1 VRYFIDISYIGKNF
15 HGWQIQENSKTIQSE
30 VDVAISKLFKKDIK
44 TVGSGRTDTGVH
56 ALSQVAHFDYEKE
69 INNDFI
75 YRVNSV
81 LPNDISINSIKEVKD
96 DVSARFDAI
105 SREYIYKI
113 HTFKSPFL
121 NHLSF
126 FYKTKID
133 VDLINETCSQL
144 LAYSDFQSFSKVK
157 TDVNNYNCKIKT
169 AHIKKINNTYLF
181 TISSNRFLR
190 GMVRAIVGTLLQV
203 NENKKSL
210 SMFDKIILG
219 KDRKLAGPS
228 VPAHGLYLSKV
239 TYKSDIFI

>member
-1 VRYFIDISYIGKNF
+1 MRYFIDISYIGKNF
-15 HGWQIQENSKTIQSE
+15 HGWQIQENAKTIQSN
-30 VDVAISKLFKKDIK
+30 VDVAISKLFKKDIQ

-56 ALSQVAHFDYEKE
+56 ALSQVAHFDYGKE

-75 YRVNSV
+75 YRVNSI
-81 LPNDISINSIKEVKD
+81 LPNDISINSIRVVRD
-96 DVSARFDAI
+96 NVSARFDAI

-126 FYKTKID
+126 YYKTTID
-133 VDLINETCSQL
+133 LDLINDACSRL
-144 LAYSDFQSFSKVK
+144 MDHSDFQSFSKVK
-157 TDVNNYNCKIKT
+157 TEVNNYNCKIKR

-190 GMVRAIVGTLLQV
+190 GMVRAILGTLLHI
-203 NENKKSL
+203 NENKISL

-219 KDRKLAGPS
+219 RDRKLAGPS

-239 TYKSDIFI
+239 TYKPEIVV

>member
-1 VRYFIDISYIGKNF
+1 MRYFIDISYIGKNF
-15 HGWQIQENSKTIQSE
+15 HGWQIQENAKTIQSN
-30 VDVAISKLFKKDIK
+30 VDVAISKLFKKDIQ

-56 ALSQVAHFDYEKE
+56 ALSQVAHFDYGKE

-75 YRVNSV
+75 YRVNSI
-81 LPNDISINSIKEVKD
+81 LPNDISINSIRVVRD
-96 DVSARFDAI
+96 NVSARFDAI

-144 LAYSDFQSFSKVK
+144 MAYSDFQSFSKVK
-157 TDVNNYNCKIKT
+157 TEVNNYNCKIKR

-190 GMVRAIVGTLLQV
+190 GMVRAILGTLLHI
-203 NENKKSL
+203 NENKISL

-219 KDRKLAGPS
+219 RDRKLAGPS
-228 VPAHGLYLSKV
+228 VPADGLYLSKV
-239 TYKSDIFI
+239 TYKPEIFV

>member
-1 VRYFIDISYIGKNF
+1 MRYFIDISYIGKNF

-144 LAYSDFQSFSKVK
+144 MAYSDFQSFSKVK

-239 TYKSDIFI
+239 KYKSDIFI

>member
-1 VRYFIDISYIGKNF
+1 MRYFIDISYIGKNF

-56 ALSQVAHFDYEKE
+56 ALSQMAHFDYEKE

-144 LAYSDFQSFSKVK
+144 MGYSDFQSFSKVK

-210 SMFDKIILG
+210 SMLIK
-219 KDRKLAGPS
+219 
-228 VPAHGLYLSKV
+228 
-239 TYKSDIFI
+239 

>member
-1 VRYFIDISYIGKNF
+1 MRYFIDISYIGKNF
-15 HGWQIQENSKTIQSE
+15 HGWQIQENAKTIQSN
-30 VDVAISKLFKKDIK
+30 VDVAISKLFKKDIQ

-56 ALSQVAHFDYEKE
+56 ALSQVAHFDYGKE

-75 YRVNSV
+75 YRVNSI
-81 LPNDISINSIKEVKD
+81 LPNDISINSIRVVRD
-96 DVSARFDAI
+96 NVSARFDAI

-113 HTFKSPFL
+113 QTFKSPFL

-144 LAYSDFQSFSKVK
+144 MAYSDFQSFSKVK
-157 TDVNNYNCKIKT
+157 TDVNNYNCKIKR

-190 GMVRAIVGTLLQV
+190 GMVRAILGTLLHI
-203 NENKKSL
+203 NENKISL

-219 KDRKLAGPS
+219 RDRKLAGPS

-239 TYKSDIFI
+239 TYKPEIFV

>member
-1 VRYFIDISYIGKNF
+1 MRYFIDISYIGKNF

-81 LPNDISINSIKEVKD
+81 LPNDISINAIKEVKD

-144 LAYSDFQSFSKVK
+144 MAYSDFQSFSKVK

-228 VPAHGLYLSKV
+228 VPAHGLYLTKV
-239 TYKSDIFI
+239 SYKADIFI